1 MTFEPRNAGSVRRV
15 LGFLFFVFFN
25 TPRLKFRLP
34 WWLRLEG
41 IRLQCRRPRFN
52 PWVRK
57 IPLEE
62 GMATHSNIVAWRIPM
77 DRGAWRATVHEATKS
92 MTGLSN

>member
-1 MTFEPRNAGSVRRV
+1 MQVVSE
-15 LGFLFFVFFN
+15 GFGFFFFFFFN
-25 TPRLKFRLP
+25 IPRLKFRLP
-34 WWLRLEG
+34 WWLRQEI
-41 IRLQCRRPRFN
+41 IRLQCRRPGFN

-62 GMATHSNIVAWRIPM
+62 GVATHYSILDWRIRM

-92 MTGLSN
+92 LTELNDYE